1 MHSPRDLV
9 ATHQRGVPVRSSRP
23 GTTSFG
29 SSTLDNF
36 EDTVEIVNPKFH
48 RYAVLVVISSL
59 ILIAMGAYITSQA
72 SGRQPVSRGVLDA
85 VVHKDVAVAV
95 GILALGLVVWQLLEA
110 GERLPGWIALGFFA
124 FEGWIGWLGAPLL
137 HASLAPLAFAIF
149 VAIAVVTS
157 SGWNEAPELVEDQ
170 AAATLR
176 LFAIAMPALMLLQI
190 MLGAAYR
197 HKLTGVMP
205 HLGGAMIV
213 SLATLV
219 LGMLV
224 VRRHPE
230 HRKLRAAAIWLIS
243 IFLVQVMLGF
253 AAFIIPLLKLAS
265 PAPVI
270 AVTASHVVVGSL
282 TLAASLVLAMQVQRN
297 VREPER
303 RKESADPSSA

>member
-1 MHSPRDLV
+1 LLLMKRLRLKLNLACDV
-9 ATHQRGVPVRSSRP
+9 DQ
-23 GTTSFG
+23 G
-29 SSTLDNF
+29 SNA
-36 EDTVEIVNPKFH
+36 I
-48 RYAVLVVISSL
+48 LVVISSL
-59 ILIAMGAYITSQA
+59 ILIAIGAYITSQA
-72 SGRQPVSRGVLDA
+72 SGRQLASRGVLDA

-95 GILALGLVVWQLLEA
+95 GILVLGLVWKLVEQDCLL
-110 GERLPGWIALGFFA
+110 GWTALGFFA
-124 FEGWIGWLGAPLL
+124 LEGWVGWSGAPLV
-137 HASLAPLAFAIF
+137 HASLAPLVFAIF

-170 AAATLR
+170 AAPTLR
-176 LFAIAMPALMLLQI
+176 LFAIAMPPLMLLQI

-197 HKLTGVMP
+197 HKLTGLMP
-205 HLGGAMIV
+205 HLGGATIV

-230 HRKLRAAAIWLIS
+230 HRKLRAAATWLIS

-253 AAFIIPLLKLAS
+253 AAFIMPLLKLAS

-297 VREPER
+297 VRQPER
-303 RKESADPSSA
+303 RRKR

>member
-1 MHSPRDLV
+1 ML
-9 ATHQRGVPVRSSRP
+9 RSSRP

-29 SSTLDNF
+29 SSTLDKF
-36 EDTVEIVNPKFH
+36 KDAVEIVNPKFH

-72 SGRQPVSRGVLDA
+72 SGRQPMSRGVLDA

-95 GILALGLVVWQLLEA
+95 GILALGLVVWQLLEP

-124 FEGWIGWLGAPLL
+124 FEGWIGWLGAPLF

-176 LFAIAMPALMLLQI
+176 LSAIAMPALMLLQI

-197 HKLTGVMP
+197 HKLTGVIP

-213 SLATLV
+213 SFATLA

-230 HRKLRAAAIWLIS
+230 HRKLRTAATWLIS
-243 IFLVQVMLGF
+243 IFLVQVVLGF

-297 VREPER
+297 VRQPER
-303 RKESADPSSA
+303 RKQSADPGV